1 MLGRTV
7 FWRALALG
15 AHIGAP
21 LQFAHFNQHIANLR
35 SSRAGVAPNGALIP
49 GDDLILL
56 TYRS

>member
-21 LQFAHFNQHIANLR
+21 LQFCLNYDLFDFR
-35 SSRAGVAPNGALIP
+35 DGIP
-49 GDDLILL
+49 RVCL
-56 TYRS
+56 